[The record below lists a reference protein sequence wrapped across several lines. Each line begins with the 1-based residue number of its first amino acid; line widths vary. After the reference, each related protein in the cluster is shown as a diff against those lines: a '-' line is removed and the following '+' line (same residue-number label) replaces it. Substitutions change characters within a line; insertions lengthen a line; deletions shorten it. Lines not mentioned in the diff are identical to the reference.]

1 MVKIN
6 LPNFVITK
14 SKYSISRELS
24 RYLNRILYR
33 SNKLT
38 KLESEY
44 YIFDEYLR
52 RLPKHPIGLNGF
64 FFTANLKLMVRIAVL
79 LVLLFTPKKLEKHK
93 SVSLIYGLSQ
103 EQIYFAGSTTKLK
116 EFLLSH
122 KIELAEND
130 LFYIENIRHGIV
142 SNGSEKI
149 RITRNIPTSIFHD
162 FLNFGDKLQIIFFV
176 SQRLLKYLATLIK
189 YPIVHHV
196 AQAYVIDEVIFD
208 YSIRNRKIEFVD
220 LVATQSII
228 THIPYI
234 FERDLQ
240 LGKRLM
246 IWYSGNSV
254 PIDYRDKNL
263 ERFRVSEKIYES
275 MPLDF
280 HYVWSQ
286 SHKDYL
292 DSVIKPPIPVEV
304 RGSLMF
310 YLPQEEMIFN
320 KVYDIVIFDVTPY
333 ESSFKS
339 DFEKIS
345 FSQNSIYSCYFVIKF
360 LQEILWAKNEIERS
374 FGIKLRI
381 ALKPKRKYTPLH
393 SRDYLAFLD
402 NSSKNGLI
410 EILEPE
416 LDLYKTISESRLS
429 ICYPFSS
436 PAIIAKELEIPT
448 AYFLSGNSIESNS
461 IVDGIEFITDRTKLL
476 DFIIKY
482 RTLEQ

>member
-6 LPNFVITK
+6 LPNFVIRK
-14 SKYSISRELS
+14 SKFSFSRELS
-24 RYLNRILYR
+24 RYLNRIIYIN
-33 SNKLT
+33 NKLT
-38 KLESEY
+38 KLESDY
-44 YIFDEYLR
+44 YNFDEYLS
-52 RLPKHPIGLNGF
+52 RLPKQLNELNGF
-64 FFTANLKLMVRIAVL
+64 FLTANLKLVVRMAVL
-79 LVLLFTPKKLEKHK
+79 LVLLLTPKKLEKHK

-116 EFLLSH
+116 EFLLSQ
-122 KIELAEND
+122 KIGLAETD
-130 LFYIENIRHGIV
+130 LFYIENSRHRIV
-142 SNGSEKI
+142 SNRSEKI
-149 RITRNIPTSIFHD
+149 LITGNIPTILFHD
-162 FLNFGDKLQIIFFV
+162 FLNFGDKLQIIFLV
-176 SQRLLKYLATLIK
+176 SQRFLKYLATLIK
-189 YPIVHHV
+189 HPIVKCI
-196 AQAYVIDEVIFD
+196 AQAYVIDEVIYD
-208 YSIRNRKIEFVD
+208 YLIKNRKIKIID
-220 LVATQSII
+220 LIATQSII

-240 LGKRLM
+240 LGKRIM
-246 IWYSGNSV
+246 IWYSSNSV
-254 PIDYRDKNL
+254 PIIYRDKDL
-263 ERFRVSEKIYES
+263 ERFRVSEKIYEF

-280 HYVWSQ
+280 HYVWNQ

-292 DSVIKPPIPVEV
+292 DYVIKPPIPVEV

-310 YLPQEEMIFN
+310 YLPQEEINFD
-320 KVYDIVIFDVTPY
+320 KVYDIVIFDITPY

-339 DFEKIS
+339 NFEKIS
-345 FSQNSIYSCYFVIKF
+345 FSQNSIYSCYFAIKF

-402 NSSKNGLI
+402 NSSKTGSI

-416 LDLYKTISESRLS
+416 LDLYKTISKSRMS
-429 ICYPFSS
+429 ICYPFTS

-482 RTLEQ
+482 RIFEQ

>member
-6 LPNFVITK
+6 LPNFVTTK

-24 RYLNRILYR
+24 RYLNRILYIN
-33 SNKLT
+33 NKLI

-52 RLPKHPIGLNGF
+52 RLPKQPSGLNGF
-64 FFTANLKLMVRIAVL
+64 FLTANLKLMVRIAVL

-103 EQIYFAGSTTKLK
+103 EHIYLAGSTTKLK
-116 EFLLSH
+116 EFLLSQ
-122 KIELAEND
+122 KIGLAEND
-130 LFYIENIRHGIV
+130 LFYIENSRHGIV
-142 SNGSEKI
+142 SNRSEKI
-149 RITRNIPTSIFHD
+149 RISRNIPTSLFHD
-162 FLNFGDKLQIIFFV
+162 FLNFGDKLQIIFLV

-189 YPIVHHV
+189 YPIVHHI

-208 YSIRNRKIEFVD
+208 YSIRNRKIKFVD

-240 LGKRLM
+240 LGKRFM
-246 IWYSGNSV
+246 IWYSANAV
-254 PIDYRDKNL
+254 PINYRDKNL
-263 ERFRVSEKIYES
+263 ERFRDSEKIYES

-280 HYVWSQ
+280 HYVWNQ

-292 DSVIKPPIPVEV
+292 VSVIKPPIPVEV

-310 YLPQEEMIFN
+310 YLPPEEIIFT

-345 FSQNSIYSCYFVIKF
+345 FSQNSIYSCDFAIKF

-381 ALKPKRKYTPLH
+381 ALKPKRKYTPYH

-410 EILEPE
+410 EILEPD
-416 LDLYKTISESRLS
+416 LDLYKTISESSIS

>member
-1 MVKIN
+1 VVKIN
-6 LPNFVITK
+6 LPNIVITK

-33 SNKLT
+33 NNKLT

-52 RLPKHPIGLNGF
+52 LLPKQPGGLNGF
-64 FFTANLKLMVRIAVL
+64 FLTANLKLMVRIAVL
-79 LVLLFTPKKLEKHK
+79 LVLLFTPKKLEKLK

-103 EQIYFAGSTTKLK
+103 EQIYFAGSTTRLE
-116 EFLLSH
+116 EFLLSQ
-122 KIELAEND
+122 KIGLAEND
-130 LFYIENIRHGIV
+130 LFYIENSRRGIV
-142 SNGSEKI
+142 NNRSEKI
-149 RITRNIPTSIFHD
+149 RITRNIPTSLFHD
-162 FLNFGDKLQIIFFV
+162 FLNFGDKLQIIFLV

-189 YPIVHHV
+189 YPIVHHIV
-196 AQAYVIDEVIFD
+196 QAFVIDEVIID
-208 YSIRNRKIEFVD
+208 YSIRNRKIKFVD

-246 IWYSGNSV
+246 IWYSANSV

-280 HYVWSQ
+280 HYVWNQ

-310 YLPQEEMIFN
+310 YLPREGMIFN

-345 FSQNSIYSCYFVIKF
+345 FSQNSIYSGYFAIKF

-402 NSSKNGLI
+402 NLSKNGLI

-416 LDLYKTISESRLS
+416 LDLYKTISESRMS
-429 ICYPFSS
+429 VCYPFSS
-436 PAIIAKELEIPT
+436 PAIIAKELKIPT
-448 AYFLSGNSIESNS
+448 AYFLSGNSIESNFF
-461 IVDGIEFITDRTKLL
+461 VDGIEFITDRTKLL

-482 RTLEQ
+482 RTLGQ